1 MKYALLSDIHGN
13 VEAFQAV
20 LGNLEREKVDQV
32 FFLGDIVGYGADPE
46 ECIKLLEGLTT
57 WVVAGNHDW
66 ASVGLTDYSNFNPV
80 AKTAIEWTKRKLSV
94 PYQHYL
100 THLPLLLTCHNVTLV
115 HASPYHPEEWNY
127 VFSLSEASFNFCC
140 YEQQICF
147 IGHSHRPIAF
157 EQDKEGRIALL
168 SYTSFT
174 LKDSHRYIINVGSVG
189 QPRDGDT
196 RAAYG
201 IYDLDQSRFTL
212 KRIPYDITGAQK
224 KIIEAGLP
232 HFLALRLAEGT

>member
-32 FFLGDIVGYGADPE
+32 FFLGDIVGYGANPE

-100 THLPLLLTCHNVTLV
+100 THLPLLLTCHNLTFV

-140 YEQQICF
+140 YEQQISF
-147 IGHSHRPIAF
+147 IGHSHTPVSFMQSERGTTHLLQKSTFPI
-157 EQDKEGRIALL
+157 EE
-168 SYTSFT
+168 SS
-174 LKDSHRYIINVGSVG
+174 RYLINVGSVG
-189 QPRDGDT
+189 QPRDGDP
-196 RAAYG
+196 RAAYA
-201 IYDLDQSRFTL
+201 IYDLDESRVTI
-212 KRIPYDITGAQK
+212 KRIAYDIEGAQK

-232 HFLALRLAEGT
+232 HFLAQRLAAGT